1 MPSSEQVQT
10 LYGIPMRQ
18 QNLTLFKIKK
28 NDLSKLRKKQIFWEE
43 HSSERLPLSFD
54 GVPFMILGREVREC
68 CHGPDRHRAEKIKP
82 TQTRNLGKVGA
93 MTHHADKKVIDK
105 IHCLVAEGVRDVA
118 EMKRHIYS
126 FSKTNFPLVPETSNR
141 FYPSN
146 KCLRNHMY
154 SSLSLSQFSMED
166 QENLKQN
173 IVKWRNEEPDDN
185 FFFVPSPKDDEGED
199 FLFVCQTAWQ
209 RRLLSIYGNE
219 ICLMDATYGICKS
232 EIALYFI
239 CVSTNIGYITVGCFI
254 LPSETI
260 KNITRG
266 LDVLKQ
272 WNPDWTPTFFMT
284 DYDEKEIAAIEIT
297 FPDAVESLKESQ
309 HWQKNQRLRIWF
321 EKQWLSASKRWV
333 RYHRQSLTNV
343 RVTTTNGLERQ
354 HYQLKQH
361 YLKNYTAGTVT
372 SLTTTVVKQYV
383 EYNVKCLDSSR
394 RYSEDLPRFLH
405 NRPRLFLDHCTQRL
419 PSAISMPVS
428 NISVLPHQKFTVLS
442 ADSNATYLLDLSGSL
457 PSCSC
462 PDWKKN
468 HLPCKHMLCILL
480 KVPGSGWE
488 TLSEEFKNSPHLN
501 IDMDLFSSVT
511 RDKKQDGLMDSC
523 CSDSPPTPKATTC
536 QKHKVTVGVGSR
548 CKVLA
553 SSLKSMLYLVQTA
566 SDYESIYADLM
577 LLHSKVRA
585 LVPKE
590 SGLLRRPPRLGRKSN
605 TCKHGLLKTRRK
617 YRRTRLK
624 KTTFVKGEKV
634 PDVGCPRI
642 VPQDTT
648 VPIVVPDAKCLVY
661 INPMGE
667 PRSKCDKYRNRWTAF
682 LRERSRRHI
691 GQDAL
696 THDGWEVQTVPHDK
710 QTDGSS
716 CGVYVIRFAD
726 LYLSGEEMDRCW
738 TSQDIKKERLRLRL
752 KLLSLG
758 INAEV
763 PLQDPSRLE
772 VKQALDEFSES
783 PREGLDMTARMNQTT
798 NDVDLPDL
806 EVPVAPV
813 EWSSLESEQDQES
826 IMEKHQ
832 RKGNLRQKRPKDV
845 LSKKGQKRLQ
855 KIKEKNETL
864 VQFLLSKEVKAYL
877 LKIMQGKPASN
888 LHTISTGMSQRARRA
903 IKHSGFGPIDDDE
916 QIDRVVEG
924 YIGYIQEL
932 KLDTM
937 KHIDYVFDVWVPEA
951 IMMFYK
957 KKGYSKAKAEEMFNK
972 GVTRTKEEMEV
983 IMHREFKS
991 YRKYKPK

>member
-82 TQTRNLGKVGA
+82 TQTRNLGK
-93 MTHHADKKVIDK
+93 
-105 IHCLVAEGVRDVA
+105 
-118 EMKRHIYS
+118 
-126 FSKTNFPLVPETSNR
+126 
-141 FYPSN
+141 
-146 KCLRNHMY
+146 
-154 SSLSLSQFSMED
+154 
-166 QENLKQN
+166 
-173 IVKWRNEEPDDN
+173 
-185 FFFVPSPKDDEGED
+185 
-199 FLFVCQTAWQ
+199 
-209 RRLLSIYGNE
+209 
-219 ICLMDATYGICKS
+219 
-232 EIALYFI
+232 
-239 CVSTNIGYITVGCFI
+239 
-254 LPSETI
+254 
-260 KNITRG
+260 
-266 LDVLKQ
+266 
-272 WNPDWTPTFFMT
+272 
-284 DYDEKEIAAIEIT
+284 
-297 FPDAVESLKESQ
+297 
-309 HWQKNQRLRIWF
+309 
-321 EKQWLSASKRWV
+321 
-333 RYHRQSLTNV
+333 
-343 RVTTTNGLERQ
+343 
-354 HYQLKQH
+354 
-361 YLKNYTAGTVT
+361 
-372 SLTTTVVKQYV
+372 
-383 EYNVKCLDSSR
+383 
-394 RYSEDLPRFLH
+394 
-405 NRPRLFLDHCTQRL
+405 
-419 PSAISMPVS
+419 
-428 NISVLPHQKFTVLS
+428 
-442 ADSNATYLLDLSGSL
+442 
-457 PSCSC
+457 
-462 PDWKKN
+462 
-468 HLPCKHMLCILL
+468 
-480 KVPGSGWE
+480 
-488 TLSEEFKNSPHLN
+488 
-501 IDMDLFSSVT
+501 
-511 RDKKQDGLMDSC
+511 
-523 CSDSPPTPKATTC
+523 
-536 QKHKVTVGVGSR
+536 
-548 CKVLA
+548 
-553 SSLKSMLYLVQTA
+553 
-566 SDYESIYADLM
+566 
-577 LLHSKVRA
+577 
-585 LVPKE
+585 
-590 SGLLRRPPRLGRKSN
+590 
-605 TCKHGLLKTRRK
+605 
-617 YRRTRLK
+617 
-624 KTTFVKGEKV
+624 
-634 PDVGCPRI
+634 
-642 VPQDTT
+642 
-648 VPIVVPDAKCLVY
+648 
-661 INPMGE
+661 
-667 PRSKCDKYRNRWTAF
+667 
-682 LRERSRRHI
+682 
-691 GQDAL
+691 
-696 THDGWEVQTVPHDK
+696 
-710 QTDGSS
+710 
-716 CGVYVIRFAD
+716 FAD

-888 LHTISTGMSQRARRA
+888 LHAISTGMSQRARRA

>member
-1 MPSSEQVQT
+1 MSKIVDLNNQTEHNSEWARRKQSK
-10 LYGIPMRQ
+10 
-18 QNLTLFKIKK
+18 NLRADLNDESKEVSFQHYMYIALPDTEAHK
-28 NDLSKLRKKQIFWEE
+28 NHLTEE
-43 HSSERLPLSFD
+43 VD
-54 GVPFMILGREVREC
+54 
-68 CHGPDRHRAEKIKP
+68 
-82 TQTRNLGKVGA
+82 A

-146 KCLRNHMY
+146 KCLRNHI
-154 SSLSLSQFSMED
+154 FSMED

-173 IVKWRNEEPDDN
+173 VVKWRNEEPDDN

-209 RRLLSIYGNE
+209 RRLLSIDGNE

-232 EIALYFI
+232 EVALYFI

-284 DYDEKEIAAIEIT
+284 DYDEKEIAAIET
-297 FPDAVESLKESQ
+297 SLPDAVESLKESQ

-354 HYQLKQH
+354 HYQLKQN

-419 PSAISMPVS
+419 PSAISICQS
-428 NISVLPHQKFTVLS
+428 QTYLYFHTKN
-442 ADSNATYLLDLSGSL
+442 SNATYLLDLSGSL

-488 TLSEEFKNSPHLN
+488 TLSAEFKNSPHLN

-523 CSDSPPTPKATTC
+523 CSDSPHTPKATTC

-548 CKVLA
+548 CKMLA

-617 YRRTRLK
+617 YRRTL
-624 KTTFVKGEKV
+624 KGEKV

-648 VPIVVPDAKCLVY
+648 VPVCHEDIVPDQADVSATTSADSSSDMRTIIESKTKQVLREVLENQPTGRLLFQIGPYTITDHSIHFLNSTLSDEIVVPDAKCLVY
-661 INPMGE
+661 INPMCE

-726 LYLSGEEMDRCW
+726 LYFSGEEMDRCW
-738 TSQDIKKERLRLRL
+738 TSQDIKKERLRLQL

-772 VKQALDEFSES
+772 MKQALDEFSES

-845 LSKKGQKRLQ
+845 FSKKGQKRLQ

-877 LKIMQGKPASN
+877 LKIMQGKQASN

-916 QIDRVVEG
+916 QV
-924 YIGYIQEL
+924 
-932 KLDTM
+932 
-937 KHIDYVFDVWVPEA
+937 
-951 IMMFYK
+951 
-957 KKGYSKAKAEEMFNK
+957 
-972 GVTRTKEEMEV
+972 
-983 IMHREFKS
+983 
-991 YRKYKPK
+991 